1 MVFLLACALS
11 VGIELLGISIPSLWY
26 RLYML
31 GISQNPDSDAIYQP
45 QFSPIVGYLRIL
57 HVRNLDFG
65 WVHVDA
71 GRAGIDWLVI
81 VLAMGFILWC
91 TLLLGRAWRQAASQR
106 VLLAA
111 TFVLAAGLSLFTVYR
126 CRNDINFSGG
136 PGYTALLQTVQRRAQ
151 PHDVMILNNDVQAPF
166 LLNENRARIKWYG
179 LSRDPTQWDDATIS
193 LLERLSGQY
202 ERIWLALDDSA
213 GNLPDPTRAWLEQ
226 SRRKVEGYDFEGGV
240 HLILF
245 AAKP

>member
-1 MVFLLACALS
+1 
-11 VGIELLGISIPSLWY
+11 
-26 RLYML
+26 
-31 GISQNPDSDAIYQP
+31 
-45 QFSPIVGYLRIL
+45 
-57 HVRNLDFG
+57 
-65 WVHVDA
+65 
-71 GRAGIDWLVI
+71 
-81 VLAMGFILWC
+81 
-91 TLLLGRAWRQAASQR
+91 
-106 VLLAA
+106 
-111 TFVLAAGLSLFTVYR
+111 
-126 CRNDINFSGG
+126 
-136 PGYTALLQTVQRRAQ
+136 
-151 PHDVMILNNDVQAPF
+151 MILNNDVQAPF